1 MYSNSKNIVMQI
13 TLKDIAEKTGFS
25 ITTVSRALGGYDDVN
40 EQTRAIIIET
50 AQELGYRPNLV
61 ARQLRSQ
68 STQTIGLII
77 PASSTG
83 LDDDFFSILLKGASH
98 TAARY
103 HYDILISTH
112 LPNEDEMEVYYRIV
126 GGSRVDGMIVART
139 HRDDKRIHYLKEM
152 QHPFVVSGRTPPSE
166 EANFP
171 YIDVDSQYG
180 LHQLVKH
187 FAALGHRH
195 IGLILS
201 PEDMA
206 FTPYRLAGYKQG
218 LDDSQIAY
226 RPQYVA
232 NGDLSGQSGEAAAT
246 QLLDSQPELT
256 AIIACNDLMA
266 IGAMR
271 AIQARGGAVGAEIAV
286 GGFDDIPLSAH
297 TTPSLT
303 TIRQPIYTI
312 GEQLAQML
320 INIIEGHPSDSLHQL
335 LEPKLIVRESSGY
348 PKR

>member
-1 MYSNSKNIVMQI
+1 MQI

-50 AQELGYRPNLV
+50 ARKLGYRPNLV

-77 PASSTG
+77 PASTTG
-83 LDDDFFSILLKGASH
+83 MDDDFFSVLLKGASH

-112 LPNEDEMEVYYRIV
+112 LPDEDEMEAYYRIV
-126 GGSRVDGMIVART
+126 GGSRVDGIIVART
-139 HRDDKRIHYLKEM
+139 HHDDKRIQYLKEM

-166 EANFP
+166 ESNFP

-180 LHQLVKH
+180 LRQLVKH
-187 FAALGHRH
+187 FVELGHRH

-201 PEDMA
+201 PDNMA
-206 FTPYRLAGYKQG
+206 FTPYRLAGYQHG
-218 LDDSQIAY
+218 LDDAQLPYRTQYIAS
-226 RPQYVA
+226 
-232 NGDLSGQSGEAAAT
+232 GDLSDESGEVAAAH
-246 QLLDSQPELT
+246 LLASQPELT

-271 AIQARGGAVGAEIAV
+271 AIQGQGRVVGDDIAV
-286 GGFDDIPLSAH
+286 GGFDDIPLSVH
-297 TTPSLT
+297 TTPPLT
-303 TIRQPIYTI
+303 TVRQPIYTI

-320 INIIEGHPSDSLHQL
+320 INIIEGHPFDSLHQL
-335 LEPKLIVRESSGY
+335 LEPELIVRESSGH
-348 PKR
+348 PRR